1 MNCRDVSDLLPDRVA
16 GNLDGH
22 AEAMFSAHAD
32 GCSCCRDLVRSY
44 TLVVMLARLSRP
56 GIPSAEGPAPA

>member
-1 MNCRDVSDLLPDRVA
+1 MNCREISDLLPERVA
-16 GNLDGH
+16 GNLDRQS
-22 AEAMFSAHAD
+22 AAAFSAHAD

-56 GIPSAEGPAPA
+56 EIPAADGPTPA